1 MKQTKKLL
9 AVLLV
14 LCMIFTLTC
23 TALAVEGDASMAGKT
38 VILHSNDVHGNLEG
52 YAKMA
57 ALRDEYASKGAEVI
71 LADCGDFIQG
81 TTYVSLSKGANAV
94 KMMNEVGYDVAT
106 FGNHEF
112 DFGYENLM
120 NILQDAKFK
129 VICGDVMKDGK
140 TIVDGTLIIEKG
152 GVKVG
157 FFGLET
163 PETYTKVNPGLIQ
176 GLSFLQKEELY
187 KCAQS
192 MVDQLKADGADV
204 IVGLVHLGMDAESAG
219 NQSKDVMEH
228 VTGIDMLLDGHSHTV
243 MTPGVAE
250 FKTGVDEEG
259 NDVTVANPCPDLPIQ
274 STGTKFAY
282 IGVVVIDGASKKIES
297 QTLVST
303 ADIPDNEAVL
313 AKAKELEKA
322 VDDEYGAA
330 FAKSDVDLN
339 GAKAPGNRTEETNLG
354 DLICDAMLWTVLK
367 DASELK
373 VPVEN
378 VVALTNGGGIRAPIA
393 KGDVTMKDI
402 NTVLPFGNTVAVVYV
417 TGAELL
423 EALEASLAFVPDAV
437 GGFPQTAGMQIT
449 VNIDEPFNQGD
460 QYPGSTYYAPKTIDR
475 TIIESVNGYAFD
487 PDATYAVVTNNFCAA
502 GGDTY
507 YAFKAASD
515 QFDTS
520 IPLDEALVS
529 YIQEVLGGVIGEQY
543 AEPQGRMF
551 IGTAEE
557 LAIRNME
564 MVDEALVNFV
574 EGNKDAYTP
583 ETLKAFEDA
592 QAAFEK
598 AEGTA
603 DKGKA
608 LKAVQEAA
616 QKLAFKDSSFKDVN
630 AEKDWFAPA
639 VKAANALGLMKGTD
653 KDVFDPAIPMN
664 RAMVA
669 TVLYRMAGEPSVE
682 GMTCPFTDLTQD
694 WYKNAVIWCSNAGV
708 TNGKTETTFC
718 PNDPITREQMATM
731 MVRYL
736 FGSMAG
742 AASDDTIK
750 EVRAELAKIYA
761 DAASINDWAVM
772 SVAYSYDLGLMK
784 GDTGSFYPQR
794 TLTRAECAQ
803 ILANLHQTA
812 IDSLTETGSYEP
824 QGGEEANVQ
833 ALWLPAA

>member
-14 LCMIFTLTC
+14 LCMIFTLSC

-52 YAKMA
+52 YALMA
-57 ALRDEYASKGAEVI
+57 GLKAEYAAKGADVI
-71 LADCGDFIQG
+71 VADCGDFTQG
-81 TTYVSLSKGANAV
+81 TTYVSFNKGANAV
-94 KMMNEVGYDVAT
+94 TMMNAAGYDVST

-120 NILQDAKFK
+120 NILKEASFK
-129 VICGDVMKDGK
+129 PICGNVMKDGK
-140 TIVDGTLIIEKG
+140 TIVDASCIIEKG
-152 GVKVG
+152 GVKIG

-176 GLSFLQKEELY
+176 GLSFLQKDELFN
-187 KCAQS
+187 CAQS
-192 MVDQLKADGADV
+192 LIDQLKADGADV
-204 IVGLVHLGMDAESAG
+204 IVGLTHLGMDAESVG
-219 NQSKDVMEH
+219 NQSKDLFEH
-228 VTGIDMLLDGHSHTV
+228 VKGVDILLDGHSHTV
-243 MTPGVAE
+243 MTPGVKE
-250 FKTGVDEEG
+250 FKTGVNEEG
-259 NDVTVANPCPDLPIQ
+259 DDVTAMNPCPDLPIQ
-274 STGTKFAY
+274 STGTKFAFV
-282 IGVVVIDGASKKIES
+282 GVVVIDQATKKIES
-297 QTLVST
+297 QTLVPA
-303 ADIPDNEAVL
+303 ADITPDDAVL

-322 VDDEYGAA
+322 VDDEYGAV
-330 FAKSDVDLN
+330 FAKSEVDLN
-339 GAKAPGNRTEETNLG
+339 GDKAPGNRTEETNLG
-354 DLICDAMLWTVLK
+354 DLICDAMLWSVLK

-373 VPVEN
+373 VAEEN

-393 KGDVTMKDI
+393 KGDVTMNDVH
-402 NTVLPFGNTVAVVYV
+402 TVLPFGNTVAVVYV

-423 EALEASLAFVPDAV
+423 EALEASCAFVPEAV
-437 GGFPQTAGMQIT
+437 GGFPQTAGLQIT
-449 VNIDEPFNQGD
+449 LNTDLDYDAGD
-460 QYPGSTYYAPKTIDR
+460 QYPDSTYNRPKSIQRVTID
-475 TIIESVNGYAFD
+475 SVNGLPFD
-487 PDATYAVVTNNFCAA
+487 EEATYAVVTNNFCAA

-520 IPLDEALVS
+520 IPMDEALVN
-529 YIQEVLGGVIGEQY
+529 YVKEVLGGVIGEQY

-551 IGTAEE
+551 IGGAEDIA
-557 LAIRNME
+557 LRNLNKE
-564 MVDEALVNFV
+564 DAVLVSFV

-598 AEGTA
+598 AELLGERS
-603 DKGKA
+603 KA
-608 LKAVQEAA
+608 FQGVQEVA
-616 QKLAFKDSSFKDVN
+616 QKLAFKDCSFKDV

-639 VKAANALGLMKGTD
+639 VKASNALGLMKGTD
-653 KDVFDPAIPMN
+653 KDVFDPSIPMN

-694 WYKNAVIWCSNAGV
+694 WYKAAVTWCANVGV
-708 TNGKTETTFC
+708 TKGTSATTFA

-731 MVRYL
+731 FIRFL
-736 FGSMAG
+736 FGDLG
-742 AASDDTIK
+742 DTPADVIK
-750 EVRAELAKIYA
+750 ETRGELAKVYA
-761 DAASINDWAVM
+761 DAASINEWAVM
-772 SVAYSYDLGLMK
+772 PVSYSFDLGLMK

-803 ILANLHQTA
+803 ILANLYQLN
-812 IDSLTETGSYEP
+812 IDSLTKSGGFEP